1 MLNEMN
7 RSRIIFRNIGI
18 FSPCFR
24 VSCTLA
30 LLLKFW
36 HDGKAFCWGS
46 ELFIPPKMAH
56 RAHSYWMFMDVHGIK
71 LIALRGLNWPN
82 YILGLWDKSGSI
94 WETHACNDMIDNS
107 SWWVGRNWKV
117 PEVRKFW
124 EYTLP
129 KFNMEPQNCPKHDS
143 TGYGHCWLSLE
154 FWVHITQSNLFL
166 IFFCAVQT
174 GALGH
179 VGHQLI
185 HRPKGFICQRMP
197 SDHDL
202 GLLHSGC
209 TCFTLW

>member
-1 MLNEMN
+1 MKWIDPELFLETLG
-7 RSRIIFRNIGI
+7 F

-129 KFNMEPQNCPKHDS
+129 KFNMEPQNGPKHDS

-154 FWVHITQSNLFL
+154 FWGAYHPVQLVFD
-166 IFFCAVQT
+166 FFF
-174 GALGH
+174 ALCKQARLVMWGISSSTD
-179 VGHQLI
+179 Q
-185 HRPKGFICQRMP
+185 KASFAQRMP

>member
-1 MLNEMN
+1 MKWIDPELFLETLG
-7 RSRIIFRNIGI
+7 F

-129 KFNMEPQNCPKHDS
+129 KFNMEPQNGPKHDS

-154 FWVHITQSNLFL
+154 FRGAYHPVQLVFD
-166 IFFCAVQT
+166 FFCAVQT

-185 HRPKGFICQRMP
+185 HRPKGFICPANAQW
-197 SDHDL
+197 SWL
-202 GLLHSGC
+202 GVAALRLHL
-209 TCFTLW
+209 FYPLVI